1 MHKSGQTPD
10 VLVAV
15 TVSPAVYS
23 QLSKKK
29 KKKRKSQFHLKM
41 SVETIGSI
49 INLLNFDYTPF

>member
-29 KKKRKSQFHLKM
+29 KKEKKRKSQFHLKM
-41 SVETIGSI
+41 SVETTGSI
-49 INLLNFDYTPF
+49 INLLN

>member
-29 KKKRKSQFHLKM
+29 KKKKRKSQFHLKM
-41 SVETIGSI
+41 SVETTGSI
-49 INLLNFDYTPF
+49 INLLN

>member
-29 KKKRKSQFHLKM
+29 KKRKKKKKPVSPKNVCGNNRKH
-41 SVETIGSI
+41 
-49 INLLNFDYTPF
+49 Y